1 MTRLL
6 RPAGDR
12 AVLVE
17 CGDEAPAG
25 VAAAVRAAAIPGVR
39 DIVPAATTVLVTVDR
54 AGALAGL
61 AQPLRHL
68 PALEV
73 AGADAEVVLRVDYD
87 GPDLEAVAATLGVG
101 TDDVVSRH
109 RNASYRVAFCGFSPG
124 FAYLTG
130 LHPSLHLP
138 RRAEPRTRVP
148 AGSVAVAGPYS
159 AVYPRPS
166 PGGWHLIG
174 TCDTPLWDSA
184 VDPPAVLAPGA
195 RVRFV
200 SS

>member
-17 CGDEAPAG
+17 CGGEEPAG
-25 VAAAVRAAAIPGVR
+25 VAAAVRAAALPGVR
-39 DIVPAATTVLVTVDR
+39 DIVPAATTVLVTVDW

-61 AQPLRHL
+61 AEPLRHL

-101 TDDVVSRH
+101 MDEVVNRH
-109 RNASYRVAFCGFSPG
+109 RSGSYRVAFCGFSPG

-130 LHPSLHLP
+130 LEPSLHLP
-138 RRAEPRTRVP
+138 RRSEPRTRVA

-159 AVYPRPS
+159 AVYPSPS

-174 TCDTPLWDSA
+174 SCDTPLWDSA
-184 VDPPAVLAPGA
+184 ADPPALLAPGA

-200 SS
+200 VS